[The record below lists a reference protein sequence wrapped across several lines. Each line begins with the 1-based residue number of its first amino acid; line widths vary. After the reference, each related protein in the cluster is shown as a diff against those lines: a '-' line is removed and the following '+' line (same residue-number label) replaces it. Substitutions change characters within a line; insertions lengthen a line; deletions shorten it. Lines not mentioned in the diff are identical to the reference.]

1 MGTTVA
7 AKNAAVDAVNAL
19 GDWISL
25 HTGDPGTTGANE
37 DTTVPREQ
45 TTWGAAVSG
54 ESVGTQVAFDAQ
66 GGTHYTHY
74 GVWNNGTSGAGTF
87 RRGEP
92 LDPGFTLDA
101 DGVARGIPRYTFPG
115 A

>member
-1 MGTTVA
+1 MGTTNV

-25 HTGDPGTTGANE
+25 HTDDPGTTGANE
-37 DTTVPREQ
+37 DTSVPREQ
-45 TTWGAAVSG
+45 TVWGLAVAG
-54 ESVGTQVAFDAQ
+54 ESIGTQVAFDAQ
-66 GGTHYTHY
+66 GLVHYTHY
-74 GVWNNGTSGAGTF
+74 GVHDADTGGTF
-87 RRGEP
+87 IRGEP

-101 DGVARGIPRYTFPG
+101 DGIARGIPRYTFPG